1 MRSGTKT
8 EYVGEIY
15 SQCYRAEFDVA
26 ISKGVKTS
34 RKSFRVKYVLGHRL
48 KVLLDSHSIRINI

>member
-15 SQCYRAEFDVA
+15 SQCYRAEFDVP
-26 ISKGVKTS
+26 ISKGIKTS
-34 RKSFRVKYVLGHRL
+34 RKIVRVKYVLDHRL
-48 KVLLDSHSIRINI
+48 KVLLDLRSIRLHI